1 MGKNKLFF
9 PGRILK
15 NLSCH
20 GWIARPKLYG
30 FSHRFG
36 CDPTIPKEPKVGDY
50 FTPISILWIPAGTFD
65 SEEFFL
71 DHANLDMQ
79 VQYMKTIRNCE
90 IFFYM

>member
-30 FSHRFG
+30 FSYRFG

-50 FTPISILWIPAGTFD
+50 FTPISIL
-65 SEEFFL
+65 
-71 DHANLDMQ
+71 
-79 VQYMKTIRNCE
+79 
-90 IFFYM
+90 